1 MPLRALLL
9 ALLSLAAP
17 GCGVILG
24 YAGAQPVQVHTNPE
38 GAAVYLDEVLQPQVS
53 PCTLELDPTR
63 SHYVRANLGE
73 LKGGRA
79 VKKTLRVGIAVIDG
93 FLTLGIGLVV
103 DTLTGAI
110 YRFEPEMALGLGAA
124 PTSPSQVSAA
134 APCPTCSEP
143 RGDAAVCPHC
153 GMR

>member
-1 MPLRALLL
+1 MPLRLL
-9 ALLSLAAP
+9 ALLLLCTP

-24 YAGAQPVQVHTNPE
+24 YASAQPVQVRTNPE
-38 GAAVYLDEVLQPQVS
+38 GAAVYVDEVLQPQVS
-53 PCTLELDPTR
+53 PTTVELDPTK
-63 SHYVRANLGE
+63 SHYVRATLGE

-93 FLTLGIGLVV
+93 FLTLGIGLLV
-103 DTLTGAI
+103 DTLTGAL
-110 YRFEPEMALGLGAA
+110 YQFEPEMTIGLGAA
-124 PTSPSQVSAA
+124 PAVARPAGTG
-134 APCPTCSEP
+134 APCPICSEP